1 MYLTSIEASNRAD
14 WTVQVSATDADT
26 GDAIDFTG
34 ASVTVAVKDE
44 TGCQRLLAST
54 DNGKVTLPSIGVI
67 QFTFDD
73 SEMQG
78 LCPATYLVGATYV
91 LSGQTNQLFV
101 GTVNVYDGVVAA

>member
-34 ASVTVAVKDE
+34 ASVTVAVRDE
-44 TGCQRLLAST
+44 NGCQKLLATT
-54 DNGKVTLPSIGVI
+54 DNGKVTLPSAGVV
-67 QFTFDD
+67 QFAFTD
-73 SEMQG
+73 SDMNG
-78 LCPATYLVGATYV
+78 LCPATYLVGATYTINDE
-91 LSGQTNQLFV
+91 TNQLFV